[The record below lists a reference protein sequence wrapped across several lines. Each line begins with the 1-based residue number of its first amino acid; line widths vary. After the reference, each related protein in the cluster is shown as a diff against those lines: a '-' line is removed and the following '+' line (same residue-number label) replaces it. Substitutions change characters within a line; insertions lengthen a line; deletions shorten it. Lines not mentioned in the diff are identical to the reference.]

1 MESRRQAKVSRLLQR
16 ELAMLLQKNARHW
29 FSIPFVS
36 VSRVMVSPDVS
47 IAKVYLTFIN
57 ENEPLARLETVRGK
71 TAEIKRNLANT
82 LRHELRKMPDLVF
95 FYDDTLDY
103 VEHMDK
109 LFDKLN
115 KEQGSSDQG

>member
-1 MESRRQAKVSRLLQR
+1 
-16 ELAMLLQKNARHW
+16 
-29 FSIPFVS
+29 
-36 VSRVMVSPDVS
+36 MVSPDVS

-57 ENEPLARLETVRGK
+57 ESEPLAKLETVRAK
-71 TAEIKRNLANT
+71 TSDIKKNLASS

-103 VEHMDK
+103 VEHMGK

-115 KEQGSSDQG
+115 REHRETDQG